1 MDNRKENVVQ
11 KIEEIISNLEN
22 KDFNMYF
29 FVMDTKGNPQSGVEY
44 MYDVALY
51 LHENGYNV
59 TMLHQEQDFVG
70 PFDWLGERYTVL
82 PHENVENSNVAI
94 TPADFLFIPEV
105 YTNVMTQTKELPCRR
120 VVVCRNPEL
129 MLEFIPVGATWSD
142 LNIFDAIVPSVEVET
157 MIKRWFPNLRTHIVR
172 PSVRNAFYTDETP
185 KKLIVNL
192 ITKDRSVLNKV
203 LKPFFWRFPAYKWV
217 SFRDMASPM
226 ETQLYPN
233 VLREAAIAVWVD
245 DDTTNALSAF
255 EALKSGN
262 ILIAKI
268 PNTVPDWMLVDGEL
282 RHDIIWFDNF
292 NTLHDILA
300 SVIRGWTRNDIKDEF
315 MQVYKTLDNI
325 YTPEI
330 QKSDIQKTVVDT
342 IIRGRLGE
350 YQQILAS
357 MKNNEVNN
365 E

>member
-1 MDNRKENVVQ
+1 
-11 KIEEIISNLEN
+11 
-22 KDFNMYF
+22 
-29 FVMDTKGNPQSGVEY
+29 
-44 MYDVALY
+44 
-51 LHENGYNV
+51 
-59 TMLHQEQDFVG
+59 
-70 PFDWLGERYTVL
+70 
-82 PHENVENSNVAI
+82 
-94 TPADFLFIPEV
+94 
-105 YTNVMTQTKELPCRR
+105 
-120 VVVCRNPEL
+120 

-268 PNTVPDWMLVDGEL
+268 PNTVPNWMLVDGEL
-282 RHDIIWFDNF
+282 RHDIIWFDDF

-330 QKSDIQKTVVDT
+330 QKSDIQKTVIDT
-342 IIRGRLGE
+342 IIRGRLAE
-350 YQQILAS
+350 YRQILAS